1 MNFGLQDRSIMQP
14 DIPTHTLEH
23 EHGSAISFER
33 ILVSDSEVHNSVHR
47 HDYNELFVFASGT
60 GTHMIDLRPHS
71 ISTPSVHVVRGGQVH
86 QLVRSADME
95 GFVVMFAPSVLSDPM
110 RRQDAQTVFDGMDNT
125 NGLPLDGT
133 KSGILNELASMLEGE
148 RGDGAATQIHVQEGY
163 LGIMLAKCARWWRE
177 RLPDE
182 GAREALQSD
191 LIQRFRALVEK
202 HYLEFDQVRD
212 YADKLRVTPGHLNDA
227 VRARLGTTASALIDA
242 RMLLEAKRLLL
253 HSTLSVKESGYTIGM
268 KDPAYFTRWFKKLEG
283 VSPGEFRTS
292 IRDRYK

>member
-1 MNFGLQDRSIMQP
+1 MEP
-14 DIPTHTLEH
+14 EIPTHTLEH
-23 EHGSAISFER
+23 EHGRPVSFER
-33 ILVSDSEVHNSVHR
+33 IERTDGEVRNSVHR
-47 HDYNELFVFASGT
+47 HDYHELFVFASGT
-60 GTHMIDLRPHS
+60 GTHMIDLHPHTA
-71 ISTPSVHVVRGGQVH
+71 STPCVHVVRGGQVH
-86 QLVRSADME
+86 HLVRSGDME
-95 GFVVMFAPSVLSDPM
+95 GFVVMFAPSTLSDAM
-110 RRQDAQTVFDGMDNT
+110 RRQDAQTVFEAMDHAP
-125 NGLPLDGT
+125 GLPLDAM
-133 KSGILNELASMLEGE
+133 KLGILNELASMLEGE
-148 RGDGAATQIHVQEGY
+148 RGDGDRTQLYVQEGY

-182 GAREALQSD
+182 NARDAVVSD
-191 LIQRFRALVEK
+191 LVARFRALVEK

-253 HSTLSVKESGYTIGM
+253 HSALSVKGSGYAIGM

-283 VSPGEFRTS
+283 VSPVEFRTT